1 MFDNCIDK
9 VPSSVCKLKKLLFIG
24 LQNNDK
30 LTEIPECIADM
41 PNLLILNIKGSN
53 NVVVPKKIT
62 DNSIPYDEEGIYG
75 FSALS

>member
-1 MFDNCIDK
+1 
-9 VPSSVCKLKKLLFIG
+9 
-24 LQNNDK
+24 
-30 LTEIPECIADM
+30 M
-41 PNLLILNIKGSN
+41 PNLLILNVKGSN